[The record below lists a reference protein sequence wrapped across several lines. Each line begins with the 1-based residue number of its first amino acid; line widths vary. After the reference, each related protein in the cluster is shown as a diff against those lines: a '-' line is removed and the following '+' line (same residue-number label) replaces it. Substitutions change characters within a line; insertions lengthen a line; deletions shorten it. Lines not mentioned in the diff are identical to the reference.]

1 VHYKNKN
8 LFLVIHGHF
17 YQPPREDPWTGEIEY
32 QPSAA
37 PLHDWNERIYQ
48 ECYKPNTEAVV
59 SDSHNNV
66 IRHENNFEYY
76 SFNFG
81 PTLLSWLEEKH
92 PHRLKMIIEADKKSV
107 TEHNGHGNAFA
118 QVYNHIIMPLANERD
133 KITQIKWGVEDFR
146 YRFGREPEGM
156 WLAETACNDDT
167 LEALIEEEI
176 KFTVLD
182 PSQANKVRKIN
193 GGEWL
198 DVSAGN
204 IDTKQPYRYFSQKEP
219 GKFMNIFFYDGL
231 LSKNIAFDD
240 YVSNAERLMDR
251 IKTINLDNNHKD
263 QLIASAVDGETF
275 GHHKHFTER
284 TIAYLLS
291 ELAPNE
297 GYKVTNFGEYLET
310 HSPIHEV
317 KIKRGRNGEGTSWSC
332 AHGIGRWQEDCGC
345 GGGEPGWNQQ
355 WRKPLRETLDWLR
368 DELAKITEEE
378 GGKYLKDVWKARN
391 DYRKYVLNP
400 ARSEA
405 EKFLFFNAKQFLT
418 EAESETCL
426 KIMDMQHNAMLMFT
440 SCGWFFSDISGM
452 ETMIILRFASRA
464 MELAKE
470 ISGIDLEP
478 EFLEKIKAAKSN
490 LPQHRDG
497 KHIYETKILTQRKKR

>member
-1 VHYKNKN
+1 
-8 LFLVIHGHF
+8 
-17 YQPPREDPWTGEIEY
+17 EY

-219 GKFMNIFFYDGL
+219 GKFINIFFYDGL

-291 ELAPNE
+291 E
-297 GYKVTNFGEYLET
+297 
-310 HSPIHEV
+310 
-317 KIKRGRNGEGTSWSC
+317 
-332 AHGIGRWQEDCGC
+332 
-345 GGGEPGWNQQ
+345 
-355 WRKPLRETLDWLR
+355 
-368 DELAKITEEE
+368 
-378 GGKYLKDVWKARN
+378 
-391 DYRKYVLNP
+391 
-400 ARSEA
+400 
-405 EKFLFFNAKQFLT
+405 
-418 EAESETCL
+418 
-426 KIMDMQHNAMLMFT
+426 
-440 SCGWFFSDISGM
+440 
-452 ETMIILRFASRA
+452 
-464 MELAKE
+464 
-470 ISGIDLEP
+470 
-478 EFLEKIKAAKSN
+478 
-490 LPQHRDG
+490 
-497 KHIYETKILTQRKKR
+497 

>member
-1 VHYKNKN
+1 
-8 LFLVIHGHF
+8 
-17 YQPPREDPWTGEIEY
+17 
-32 QPSAA
+32 
-37 PLHDWNERIYQ
+37 
-48 ECYKPNTEAVV
+48 
-59 SDSHNNV
+59 
-66 IRHENNFEYY
+66 
-76 SFNFG
+76 
-81 PTLLSWLEEKH
+81 
-92 PHRLKMIIEADKKSV
+92 
-107 TEHNGHGNAFA
+107 
-118 QVYNHIIMPLANERD
+118 
-133 KITQIKWGVEDFR
+133 
-146 YRFGREPEGM
+146 
-156 WLAETACNDDT
+156 
-167 LEALIEEEI
+167 
-176 KFTVLD
+176 
-182 PSQANKVRKIN
+182 
-193 GGEWL
+193 
-198 DVSAGN
+198 
-204 IDTKQPYRYFSQKEP
+204 
-219 GKFMNIFFYDGL
+219 
-231 LSKNIAFDD
+231 
-240 YVSNAERLMDR
+240 
-251 IKTINLDNNHKD
+251 
-263 QLIASAVDGETF
+263 DGETF

-391 DYRKYVLNP
+391 DYIKYVLNP

-497 KHIYETKILTQRKKR
+497 KHI